1 MKHRS
6 TTPPPRANSTE
17 TAADTRP
24 EYVRR
29 RDAARFLGLAV
40 GTLANW
46 ASAGKGPAFHRL
58 GGGNVIVYDL
68 AELTRFAQAGRIE
81 TSAA

>member
-6 TTPPPRANSTE
+6 TTPPPSATSLE
-17 TAADTRP
+17 TAPDTRP

-29 RDAARFLGLAV
+29 RDAARFLGVAV

-46 ASAGKGPAFHRL
+46 ASAGKRPAFHRL
-58 GGGNVIVYDL
+58 GGGTVVVYDL
-68 AELTRFAQAGRIE
+68 AELTRFARAGRIE

>member
-1 MKHRS
+1 MKYRK
-6 TTPPPRANSTE
+6 TTHLPDEHPPR
-17 TAADTRP
+17 DPHDVRP

-29 RDAARFLGLAV
+29 REAARFLGLAV

-58 GGGNVIVYDL
+58 GGGNVIVYDV

>member
-6 TTPPPRANSTE
+6 PSPTSRATPPE
-17 TAADTRP
+17 AAPYTRP

-29 RDAARFLGLAV
+29 RDAARFLGVAV

-58 GGGNVIVYDL
+58 GGGNVVVYDL
-68 AELTRFAQAGRIE
+68 AELTRFAQAGRVE